1 MKTTCSGIYQQK
13 RSQAVDVQHVT
24 QSCILAEH
32 VLLISMIFYKTLI
45 AEVMLLSRTYGADSV
60 GIVLLDV
67 GPDGGVHSAPPALQG
82 AINVLRPGVTGLLPQ
97 VVELEGDLVLGV
109 QNPAVPEVSMLC
121 D

>member
-1 MKTTCSGIYQQK
+1 M
-13 RSQAVDVQHVT
+13 
-24 QSCILAEH
+24 
-32 VLLISMIFYKTLI
+32 LLISDVFKTLT
-45 AEVMLLSRTYGADSV
+45 AEVMLLSGTYGADSV

-67 GPDGGVHSAPPALQG
+67 GPDGGVHGAPPALHG
-82 AINVLRPGVTGLLPQ
+82 AIDVLGPGVTGLLPQ